1 MKMNFGQDIHNIHH
15 NSDLDLKSSTNN
27 IINHHLKN
35 NNIKNNNIK
44 KEKTNLN
51 LSAFSILYSFLK
63 KHWKMLTIYIIVTL
77 LSYPMES
84 ILLPNMYSSFFDTI
98 KKDQRTQTF
107 VKYFLILTTI
117 LLITYSSASLQ
128 HYYESKLLPEINAHY
143 IDFIYSNLIKKY
155 KNQYSDLDMGSIIGK
170 MTSIPTIIRELTSD
184 LAAWILPRVLAIIII
199 NIYFFFIH
207 WKLGLVSLI
216 LIGIFIIINF
226 NTFDK
231 CIYHSSIRQQTMD
244 KKNSE
249 INDKLNNLY
258 SIYSSGDID
267 YEIESYQTN
276 TIKLKNKHSNA
287 LKCVNHNKIINMIF
301 LITLFIIINAYITF
315 LYKSGE
321 ISYNMLVALFITVI
335 YYIPCFYNVSESIP
349 DVTHYLGVLN
359 NYDSFLSDLIKV
371 DKDDNDDNRPDIIIS
386 NGNIKI
392 NKLYFDYNGTRPLFK
407 NIDLNING
415 GQHVVFV
422 GESGNG
428 KSTLIK
434 LIMGYYKVDD
444 NMIFIDGQDI
454 NKINIESLR
463 KEISFVNQNSK
474 LFNSSI
480 YDNISYGNGL
490 THDEIDNMIQKL
502 GVGRIFIGLR
512 DGLNSNVGINGDQL
526 SGGQKQMVHI
536 LRAMGKKNKIC
547 IMDEPTASID
557 VNNREL
563 VIKAINQM
571 SKAKTLLLITH
582 DEALL
587 KSCNRVIRISNGKIV
602 SDKTY

>member
-1 MKMNFGQDIHNIHH
+1 MNFGKN
-15 NSDLDLKSSTNN
+15 
-27 IINHHLKN
+27 INHLQNDNQFIDNNPPKIVNKN
-35 NNIKNNNIK
+35 DLQKI
-44 KEKTNLN
+44 NLN
-51 LSAFSILYSFLK
+51 LSAFSILYTFLK
-63 KHWKMLTIYIIVTL
+63 KHWKMLTIYLIVTV
-77 LSYPMES
+77 LSYPLEAL
-84 ILLPNMYSSFFDTI
+84 LLPQMYSSFFDTI
-98 KKDQRTQTF
+98 KTDKRTQTF

-117 LLITYSSASLQ
+117 LIITYSSASLQ
-128 HYYESKLLPEINAHY
+128 HYYEAQLLPEINAHY
-143 IDFIYSNLIKKY
+143 INFIYSNIIKKY
-155 KNQYSDLDMGSIIGK
+155 KNQYSDLDMGSILGK

-184 LAAWILPRVLAIIII
+184 ICSWILPRALSIIII

-216 LIGIFIIINF
+216 LIIIFIFINL

-231 CIYHSSIRQQTMD
+231 CVYQATERQKSQD
-244 KKNSE
+244 LKNSE

-258 SIYSSGDID
+258 SIYSAGDIEH
-267 YEIESYQTN
+267 EIESYQSN
-276 TIKLKNKHSNA
+276 TLKLKKKHIAA
-287 LKCVNHNKIINMIF
+287 LTCVNHNKIINIVF
-301 LITLFIIINAYITF
+301 LISLFIITNAYITF

-321 ISYNMLVALFITVI
+321 ISFNLLVALFITVI
-335 YYIPCFYNVSESIP
+335 YYIPCFYNVSEAIP
-349 DVTHYLGVLN
+349 DITHYFGVLN
-359 NYDSFLSDLIKV
+359 NYDSFLSDLEKV
-371 DKDDNDDNRPDIIIS
+371 EKDDNNDNRPDIKIS
-386 NGNIKI
+386 KGTIKI
-392 NKLYFDYNGTRPLFK
+392 NKLYFDYNGTRPLFN

-415 GQHVVFV
+415 GDHIAFV

-444 NMIFIDGQDI
+444 NMIFIDGHDI

-490 THDEIDNMIQKL
+490 SHEEIDNMIQKL

-512 DGLNSNVGINGDQL
+512 DGLNNNVGVNGDQL

-536 LRAMGKKNKIC
+536 LRAMAKKNKIV
-547 IMDEPTASID
+547 IMDEPTAAID

-563 VIKAINQM
+563 VIKAIKEM
-571 SKAKTLLLITH
+571 SKGKTLLLITH
-582 DEALL
+582 DQALL
-587 KSCNRVIRISNGKIV
+587 KACNRVVRISNGKIV

>member
-1 MKMNFGQDIHNIHH
+1 MNFGQNIHNINH
-15 NSDLDLKSSTNN
+15 LENN
-27 IINHHLKN
+27 EFIDKN
-35 NNIKNNNIK
+35 DINIKNDIDIK
-44 KEKTNLN
+44 NDNTPLK
-51 LSAFSILYSFLK
+51 LSAFSILYTFLK
-63 KHWKMLTIYIIVTL
+63 KHWKMLTIYLIVTV
-77 LSYPMES
+77 LSYPLEAL
-84 ILLPNMYSSFFDTI
+84 LLPQMYSSFFDTI
-98 KKDQRTQTF
+98 KTDKRTQTF

-117 LLITYSSASLQ
+117 LIITYSSASLQ
-128 HYYESKLLPEINAHY
+128 HHYEAQLLPEINAHY
-143 IDFIYSNLIKKY
+143 IDFIYSNIIKKY
-155 KNQYSDLDMGSIIGK
+155 KNQYSDLDMGSILGK

-184 LAAWILPRVLAIIII
+184 ICSWILPRVLSIIII

-216 LIGIFIIINF
+216 LIIIFIFINL

-231 CIYHSSIRQQTMD
+231 CVYQATERQKSQD
-244 KKNSE
+244 LKNSE

-258 SIYSSGDID
+258 SIYSAGDIEH
-267 YEIESYQTN
+267 EIESYQSN
-276 TIKLKNKHSNA
+276 TLKLKKKHIAA
-287 LKCVNHNKIINMIF
+287 LTCVNHNKIINIIF
-301 LITLFIIINAYITF
+301 LISLFIITNAYITF

-321 ISYNMLVALFITVI
+321 ISFNILVALFITVI
-335 YYIPCFYNVSESIP
+335 YYIPCFYNVSEAIP
-349 DVTHYLGVLN
+349 DITHYFGVLN
-359 NYDSFLSDLIKV
+359 NYDSFLSDLEKV
-371 DKDDNDDNRPDIIIS
+371 EQNDKNDNRPDIKIS
-386 NGNIKI
+386 KGTIKI

-415 GQHVVFV
+415 GDHIAFV

-444 NMIFIDGQDI
+444 NMIFIDGHDI

-490 THDEIDNMIQKL
+490 SHEEIDNMIQKL

-512 DGLNSNVGINGDQL
+512 DGLNNNVGVNGDQL

-536 LRAMGKKNKIC
+536 LRAMAKKNKII
-547 IMDEPTASID
+547 IMDEPTAAID

-563 VIKAINQM
+563 IIKAIKEM
-571 SKAKTLLLITH
+571 SKGKTLLLITH
-582 DEALL
+582 DQALL
-587 KSCNRVIRISNGKIV
+587 KACNRVVRISNGKIV